1 VSVAHHTL
9 DIYGAEIH
17 LATTK
22 RDWTTLRRR
31 FKFLDDAPESAGLSQ
46 FATFHPKGG
55 GITVPHLVLWLDL
68 KAHQTRLDLIDTCAH
83 EAAHAAGQLF
93 EHIGHDIRG
102 TDEPHAYLVGWLTR
116 WMLEQVGDDGA

>member
-9 DIYGAEIH
+9 DIYGAELH
-17 LATTK
+17 LVTTK
-22 RDWTTLRRR
+22 RDWSTLRRKLS
-31 FKFLDDAPESAGLSQ
+31 FMDKGAPESAGLAQ

-68 KAHQTRLDLIDTCAH
+68 ASHRTRLDLIDTAAH
-83 EAAHAAGQLF
+83 EASHAAGQLL

-116 WMLEQVGDDGA
+116 WMLEQVGAE